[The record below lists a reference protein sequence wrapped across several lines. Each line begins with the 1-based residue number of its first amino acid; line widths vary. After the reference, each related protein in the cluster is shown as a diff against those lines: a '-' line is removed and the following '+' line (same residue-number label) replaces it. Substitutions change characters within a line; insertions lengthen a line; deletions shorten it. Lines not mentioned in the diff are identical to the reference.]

1 MRLRVVP
8 AVLLAAVVSACS
20 GVPRFPAPPAGAA
33 SLDRGVVVVTVVRDA
48 AAEVGGP
55 TGSVWAVTSGAPRVR
70 DWTME
75 VDDDLGKAPE
85 VVQEAVVLHE
95 LWHVLTGNV
104 KPHSKVPGTVGRGMC
119 SATAHPTEPVESDLA
134 GILGRSFDVEA
145 PAAPAWLRRALGRA
159 IATWNRVLG
168 REALRSRP
176 S

>member
-8 AVLLAAVVSACS
+8 AVLLSAVVSACAA
-20 GVPRFPAPPAGAA
+20 GPRFPVPPAGAA
-33 SLDRGVVVVTVVRDA
+33 SLERGFVVVTVVRDA

-55 TGSVWAVTSGAPRVR
+55 QGSVWAVTYGAPRVR
-70 DWTME
+70 DWTMK
-75 VDDDLGKAPE
+75 VDDDLGAAPD

-104 KPHSKVPGTVGRGMC
+104 KPHSRIPGTVGRGMC
-119 SATAHPTEPVESDLA
+119 GVTAHPTEPVESDLA
-134 GILGRSFDVEA
+134 GILGRSFDVDA
-145 PAAPAWLRRALGRA
+145 PAAPAWLRRAIARA
-159 IATWNRVLG
+159 IATWNRVLS